1 MNCIKWTIISC
12 TASNLNEFIKHII
25 PKNVIYGNC
34 KILFRKCSEA
44 HSLDGLTIS
53 IRWEAGSMI

>member
-1 MNCIKWTIISC
+1 MNCIKWTIILC
-12 TASNLNEFIKHII
+12 TASSLNEFIKHII

-44 HSLDGLTIS
+44 HSLDA
-53 IRWEAGSMI
+53 WQ